1 MMGKKHHKYI
11 SKHLSKNGKWVY
23 VYELA
28 KNKAE
33 NVAIDAK
40 IAVDDASSAIKRFEN
55 DPKWES
61 NYAVWNAAN
70 SVRDKTAGSKSSLIK
85 TIHKGATFVSN
96 HARHNMIVRDNEL
109 LTAHF
114 VLTGGSYFNRARGAK
129 TERTKARYGAS
140 YKDYGFYDT
149 YNGKKVSLSDWKH

>member
-1 MMGKKHHKYI
+1 MSRKHKYI

-33 NVAIDAK
+33 DLAIDAEVS
-40 IAVDDASSAIKRFEN
+40 VDDAAAAVKRFVN

-70 SVRDKTAGSKSSLIK
+70 SVRDKTKGGKSPLIK
-85 TIHKGATFVSN
+85 TINKGATFVSN

-109 LTAHF
+109 LTAHY
-114 VLTGGSYFNRARGAK
+114 VLTGDTYYDSARGAK
-129 TERTKARYGAS
+129 MERTKARYGAG
-140 YKDYGFYDT
+140 YKDYGFYRT
-149 YNGKKVSLSDWKH
+149 LHGKKVSLPDWKR